1 MTVSHFSVF
10 ESICDSYKALNMTDL
25 ICPAPHDAQPI
36 YVYNVLDSNYNWDE
50 HTVQSFFV

>member
-1 MTVSHFSVF
+1 MDLGLDTD
-10 ESICDSYKALNMTDL
+10 IYKALNLTDL

-36 YVYNVLDSNYNWDE
+36 WVYKVLDSNYNWDE